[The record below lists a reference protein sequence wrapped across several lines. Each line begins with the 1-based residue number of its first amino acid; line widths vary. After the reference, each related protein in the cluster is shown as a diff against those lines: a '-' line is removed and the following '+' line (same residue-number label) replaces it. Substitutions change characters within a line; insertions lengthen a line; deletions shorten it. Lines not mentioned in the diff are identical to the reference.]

1 MCIFIYVLFMEASEF
16 KERLQKLG
24 LKQVD
29 FARFINT
36 SSRGVQNWALG
47 SRKIPETVD
56 TIFYLIDKLPTTE
69 ANEIIQKRIKS
80 NQDKE

>member
-1 MCIFIYVLFMEASEF
+1 MEAIEF

-36 SSRGVQNWALG
+36 STRGVQNWTMG

-56 TIFYLIDKLPTTE
+56 TILYLIDKLPTSE
-69 ANEIIQKRIKS
+69 AWEIIQKRIKD
-80 NQDKE
+80 NLKDK